1 MNKKEDMNINNNDNM
16 NKDND
21 IGINNTDVNLDIDKQ
36 YYHKNNMKVTT

>member
-21 IGINNTDVNLDIDKQ
+21 TGINNTDVNLDIDKRH
-36 YYHKNNMKVTT
+36 YHKNNMKVIT

>member
-21 IGINNTDVNLDIDKQ
+21 IGINNMDVNLDIDG
-36 YYHKNNMKVTT
+36 

>member
-21 IGINNTDVNLDIDKQ
+21 RGINNMDVNLDIDG
-36 YYHKNNMKVTT
+36 